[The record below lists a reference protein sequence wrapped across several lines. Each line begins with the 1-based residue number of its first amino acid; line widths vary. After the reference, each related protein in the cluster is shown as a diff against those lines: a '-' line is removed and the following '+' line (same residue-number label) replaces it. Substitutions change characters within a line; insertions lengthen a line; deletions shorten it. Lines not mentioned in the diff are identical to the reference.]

1 MIIIRSDDKVEK
13 ELTAALR
20 EFSVATAADVR
31 CVCDV
36 DVKEIHKHVG
46 FDLILMNRK
55 RGQ

>member
-1 MIIIRSDDKVEK
+1 MEK

-36 DVKEIHKHVG
+36 DVKEIHDDKHVG

>member
-1 MIIIRSDDKVEK
+1 MEK

-46 FDLILMNRK
+46 FDLILMDRE

>member
-1 MIIIRSDDKVEK
+1 MEK

-20 EFSVATAADVR
+20 EFSVATAADVY

-36 DVKEIHKHVG
+36 DVKEIHDDKHVG

>member
-1 MIIIRSDDKVEK
+1 MEK

-36 DVKEIHKHVG
+36 DGNSYDKHVG